1 MDDPYL
7 ARISA
12 NAREDA
18 DYALDIPA
26 IRSLVDTPLELDS
39 RVSFFVG
46 DNGSGKS
53 TLVEAIAVASK
64 LNAEGGGRVQSFQF
78 ATRSS
83 HSRLHEALV
92 LEGIPFR
99 DAHEQVAGA
108 VRDGSFVAPEPA
120 GRMAPGPGAVR
131 SALVAA
137 RERLTAV

>member
-7 ARISA
+7 SRISA
-12 NAREDA
+12 TARDDA
-18 DYALDIPA
+18 GYALDIPA
-26 IRSLVDTPLELDS
+26 IRSLVDTPLELDP

-83 HSRLHEALV
+83 HSSSTRRSSSRA
-92 LEGIPFR
+92 
-99 DAHEQVAGA
+99 
-108 VRDGSFVAPEPA
+108 
-120 GRMAPGPGAVR
+120 R
-131 SALVAA
+131 SAS
-137 RERLTAV
+137 R